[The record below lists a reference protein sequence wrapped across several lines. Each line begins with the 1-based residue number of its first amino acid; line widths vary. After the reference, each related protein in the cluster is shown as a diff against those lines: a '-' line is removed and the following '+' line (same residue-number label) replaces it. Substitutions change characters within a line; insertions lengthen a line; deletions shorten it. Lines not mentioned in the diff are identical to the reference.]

1 MQNKF
6 TYNLVLAHSSD
17 GGSKSKYSGG
27 FKTVNGRK
35 NNTSEYN
42 HDYYQKNKHKW
53 RKDANSGRPVMAP
66 TASGKVTGHDKVHDM
81 SSAIDAFNAANKQL
95 TTFDDAKYRYVT
107 SNNDFKSARQDV
119 VDGSRMFRAHPGIRE
134 TEYYEKACGNYAN
147 TVDRLSK
154 EFDNLGNN
162 YRRENFE
169 RSTRNAYKKK
179 DKYDYLI

>member
-1 MQNKF
+1 MIKRY

-27 FKTVNGRK
+27 FKIINGRK

-53 RKDANSGRPVMAP
+53 KKDANSGRPVMAP

-81 SSAIDAFNAANKQL
+81 SSAIDAQNAANKKL
-95 TTFDDAKYRYVT
+95 MTFDDAKYRYVT
-107 SNNDFKSARQDV
+107 TNSDFKSARQDI
-119 VDGSRMFRAHPGIRE
+119 VDGARMFSAHPGIRE
-134 TEYYEKACGNYAN
+134 TENYINVCRNYAN

-154 EFDNLGNN
+154 DFDNLGNN

-169 RSTRNAYKKK
+169 RGVRNAYKKK

>member
-1 MQNKF
+1 MIKRY

-53 RKDANSGRPVMAP
+53 KKDANSGRPVMAP

-81 SSAIDAFNAANKQL
+81 SSAIDAVNSANKKL

-107 SNNDFKSARQDV
+107 TNHDFKQGRQDI
-119 VDGSRMFRAHPGIRE
+119 VDAASMFGAHPGIRE
-134 TEYYEKACGNYAN
+134 TEYYVEVCRNYAN

-154 EFDNLGNN
+154 DFDNLGNN